1 MMIDLSD
8 SDSISTG
15 FVRPDAHMP
24 HAVRYTG
31 DLFAKTQ
38 PAASERVTGVLDAI
52 NAKSGRNTL
61 RPGRVTTAPAGAC
74 GER

>member
-15 FVRPDAHMP
+15 FVRPNAHMP
-24 HAVRYTG
+24 HAVRYIG
-31 DLFAKTQ
+31 DLCAKTQ

-52 NAKSGRNTL
+52 NAKSGRITF
-61 RPGRVTTAPAGAC
+61 GQAA
-74 GER
+74 